1 VNGLLPFIIP
11 GLVTGSVYALAG
23 VGLVLSYKTSGIF
36 NFAYGVVG
44 SVAAYLFYWLHIKH
58 QVPWPI
64 AGLVSFLLLG
74 MAVGF
79 GFESLGRRIARA
91 PIAFRVV
98 ATVGILTGVE
108 AILTILFGPNDL
120 TFSHFL
126 PQSGFRVSN
135 VNITWEEVIVTV
147 ISMLATGGLYAL
159 FRLSRLGMAMRAV
172 VESPHL
178 LALTGTSSR
187 RVGRWAWVISSS
199 FATLS
204 GLLLAPDVS
213 LNPTTLTLLVVQA
226 FGAAAIGGFSNLPL
240 TWMGGV
246 AIGVIGSVLS
256 KYGSNNTVIAGIPP
270 SIPFIV
276 LFLVLVVSRRTRF
289 GVREL
294 VTPPRPGTWRMPP
307 RVQAIGGGLAL
318 VFFLFVPK
326 IAGYQLDQW
335 TILLSDALLFL
346 SLGLLVRTAGQISLC
361 QVSFA
366 AIGVC
371 AFSKLVLSAG
381 IPWLPALL
389 LAGLCAV
396 PIGALLAIPAIRFS
410 GLYLALATFGFGL
423 LLEDMFYSSSSLF
436 GTTGVAVPLPHLSFV
451 HVNTQTGYYYVVLSI
466 TAIVSM
472 GVVALTRTRLGRI
485 LQGISNSSTAMSAS
499 GNSVEVALV
508 LVFCISAFI
517 AGIAGALNGGALTQ
531 AVGSNYDP
539 FLSLQFL
546 VIVLIAAGG
555 EPWYALMSAL
565 AFVVVPLYIHSSN
578 VSYYL
583 QIIFGVTAVWI
594 AIAGQPQTRFLHSVQ
609 KAVNRLDEMLA
620 VIFPRA
626 RTAHADPKPLR
637 PAPTLQSRPAAL
649 ASANSLEVHDVCVQF
664 GGLRAVDGLS
674 LVASSGMITGLI
686 GPNGAGKSTALGACS
701 GLIRAQRGS
710 VSLGGKDITRL
721 SPAARARRGL
731 GRTFQRS
738 ELFDSLTV
746 RENVGLGWEAHSAG
760 ASVPRQVLNSPTD
773 RRLRDERVE
782 EAFEFCKL
790 QRVADQLAGSLPTGQ
805 RRLVEIA
812 RCLAGPYQMLLL
824 DEPSSGLDPKE
835 TRDLGTLLRRVVQE
849 RGLGILLVEHD
860 MSLVMDVCS
869 QIYVLERGRRI
880 FSGDPC
886 SVKESQMVREAYLG
900 GHVGAGS
907 AR

>member
-1 VNGLLPFIIP
+1 MNGLLPFIIP

-44 SVAAYLFYWLHIKH
+44 SVAAYLFYWLHIEH
-58 QVPWPI
+58 HVPWPV
-64 AGLVSFLLLG
+64 AGLISFVVLG
-74 MAVGF
+74 VAVGF

-108 AILTILFGPNDL
+108 AILTIMFGSADL
-120 TFSHFL
+120 TFTHFL
-126 PQSGFRVSN
+126 PQSGFHVSN
-135 VNITWEEVIVTV
+135 VNVTYEEVIVTV
-147 ISMLATGGLYAL
+147 VSIVATGGLYAL
-159 FRLSRLGMAMRAV
+159 FRLTRLGMAMRAV
-172 VESPHL
+172 VESPQL

-240 TWMGGV
+240 TWVGGV
-246 AIGVIGSVLS
+246 GIGVLGSVLS
-256 KYGSNNTVIAGIPP
+256 KYGSDNTVIAGIPP
-270 SIPFIV
+270 SIPFIA
-276 LFLVLVVSRRTRF
+276 LFLVLVLSRRTRF

-294 VTPPRPGTWRMPP
+294 TTPPRPSSWRMPP
-307 RVQAIGGGLAL
+307 RIQMLAGVLAL
-318 VFFLFVPK
+318 VFFLLAPK
-326 IAGYQLDQW
+326 IAGYQLAQW

-361 QVSFA
+361 QISFA

-381 IPWLPALL
+381 IPWIPALL

-436 GTTGVAVPLPHLSFV
+436 GTSGVAVPLPHLSWARV
-451 HVNTQTGYYYVVLSI
+451 DTQTGYYYVVLAI
-466 TAIVSM
+466 TVIACL

-485 LQGISNSSTAMSAS
+485 LQGISNSPTAMSAS
-499 GNSVEVALV
+499 GNSVRVSLV
-508 LVFCISAFI
+508 LVFCISAFL
-517 AGIAGALNGGALTQ
+517 AGIAGVLNGGALTQ
-531 AVGSNYDP
+531 AVGANYDP

-555 EPWYALMSAL
+555 EPWYALLSAL
-565 AFVVVPLYIHSSN
+565 AFVLVPLYIHSSN

-583 QIIFGVTAVWI
+583 QIVFGVTAVMI
-594 AIAGQPQTRFLHSVQ
+594 AITGQPEARFLEPVRV
-609 KAVNRLDEMLA
+609 AIGRLDEFLA
-620 VIFPRA
+620 GFPPRRSTDRRKEPA
-626 RTAHADPKPLR
+626 VQGYGVSRSVAPPTASVTLELADI
-637 PAPTLQSRPAAL
+637 S
-649 ASANSLEVHDVCVQF
+649 VQF
-664 GGLRAVDGLS
+664 GGLRAVDRLS
-674 LVASSGMITGLI
+674 LTARSGMITGLI

-701 GLIRAQRGS
+701 GLVRAQQGT
-710 VSLGGKDITRL
+710 VSLGGQDITRL
-721 SPAARARRGL
+721 SPAARARQGL

-746 RENVGLGWEAHSAG
+746 RANVGLGWEAHSAG
-760 ASVPRQVLNSPTD
+760 ASVTRQVLNSPAE
-773 RRLRDERVE
+773 RRIRDELVE

-790 QRVADQLAGSLPTGQ
+790 GRVADQLAGSLPTGQ
-805 RRLVEIA
+805 RRLVEVA
-812 RCLAGPYQMLLL
+812 RCLAGPYKMLLL
-824 DEPSSGLDPKE
+824 DEPSSGLDPME
-835 TRDLGTLLRRVVQE
+835 TQELGVLLRQLVAE
-849 RGLGILLVEHD
+849 RGVGILLVEHD

-869 QIYVLERGRRI
+869 EIYVLERGQLI
-880 FSGDPC
+880 FSGDPT
-886 SVKESQMVREAYLG
+886 SVKESEVVREAYLG